1 MMLLS
6 ISRCILISEV
16 LKCGNTHIL
25 ESVKYSMK
33 MKSEDSKWPLKIR
46 GIICYE
52 RISISASKSLGLSA
66 MTDPGMR
73 EIKQPDLH

>member
-16 LKCGNTHIL
+16 LKYGNMHIL
-25 ESVKYSMK
+25 ESVKYGMK
-33 MKSEDSKWPLKIR
+33 MESEDSKWLLKIR

-52 RISISASKSLGLSA
+52 RISISATKSLGLSD
-66 MTDPGMR
+66 MTDPNTR
-73 EIKQPDLH
+73 EI